1 VVRTHHIEEDIV
13 EDMRLTTFLIA
24 DHAEACNGK
33 LYITGGCWDTLF
45 AGGFPTQHPHLSIA
59 AALYVPWRATNQSH
73 TIAVDLVDADGNS
86 VLREPIQ
93 GKFEAGRPPGMRP
106 GDNSNLVLVFNI
118 DGLIVEKPGRYEWV
132 FMVDGTDLGRIGFKV
147 VERKIPSL
155 TG

>member
-1 VVRTHHIEEDIV
+1 M
-13 EDMRLTTFLIA
+13 EDMQLTTFLIA

-45 AGGFPTQHPHLSIA
+45 ATDFPTQHPHLSIA

-73 TIAVDLVDADGNS
+73 PIVLDLVDEDGRS
-86 VLREPIQ
+86 ALPAPIEGQ
-93 GKFEAGRPPGMRP
+93 FEQGRPPGMRA
-106 GDNSNLVLVFNI
+106 GDNANLVMVLNI

-147 VERKIPSL
+147 VERKVPTI

>member
-1 VVRTHHIEEDIV
+1 V

-73 TIAVDLVDADGNS
+73 AIVVDLVDADGSS
-86 VLREPIQ
+86 VLPAPIQ
-93 GKFEAGRPPGMRP
+93 GQFEQGRPPGMRP
-106 GDNSNLVLVFNI
+106 GDNANLVMVFNI

-132 FMVDGTDLGRIGFKV
+132 FKVDGTDLGRTGFKV
-147 VERKIPSL
+147 VERKVPTL